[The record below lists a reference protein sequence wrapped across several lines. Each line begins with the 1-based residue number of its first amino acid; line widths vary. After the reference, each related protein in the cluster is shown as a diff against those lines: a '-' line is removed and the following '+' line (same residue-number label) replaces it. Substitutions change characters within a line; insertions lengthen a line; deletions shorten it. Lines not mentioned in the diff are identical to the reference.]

1 MITPPRCRKIFG
13 LAVGVALTLSGNAQT
28 PPPINDVAHVSV
40 ELDSGWTLESAIVN
54 NELVGF
60 FAWIPQAEVT
70 PGNVYLA
77 WLEHV
82 GDGAWIMYGWA
93 DGSAANAVSAI
104 ESAVNDAGA
113 LDGVDLNQIDNDPL
127 FLDPCDP
134 GIQPG
139 GQGGTAMPAGV
150 TVNDPAA
157 PIVNAVAGDPS
168 TAVPLLDALSLS
180 GASAAPGLSQS
191 IVSQSLCPGISDLDA
206 SLNRVMHEIMTSIPF
221 TYDGGATMA
230 ALASCGGLC
239 IPSTRT
245 WTTSLAPVCT
255 PGGTFIVG
263 ASGLTACRYT
273 CTQREFYWVRTVDIW
288 CNVGISFTTAVVG
301 VTVNI
306 PWGLCDGPCPA
317 LPQ

>member
-1 MITPPRCRKIFG
+1 MM
-13 LAVGVALTLSGNAQT
+13 
-28 PPPINDVAHVSV
+28 H
-40 ELDSGWTLESAIVN
+40 
-54 NELVGF
+54 
-60 FAWIPQAEVT
+60 
-70 PGNVYLA
+70 
-77 WLEHV
+77 
-82 GDGAWIMYGWA
+82 GWA
-93 DGSAANAVSAI
+93 DGSAASAVTAI
-104 ESAVNDAGA
+104 ESAVNDATA
-113 LDGVDLNQIDNDPL
+113 LDGVNINQIESDPL
-127 FLDPCDP
+127 FRDPCDP
-134 GIQPG
+134 GLQSG

-157 PIVNAVAGDPS
+157 AIVHAVAGDPS

-206 SLNRVMHEIMTSIPF
+206 SLNGLMHEIMTSIPF

-239 IPSTRT
+239 IPSSRT
-245 WTTSLAPVCT
+245 WTTSLTPVCT
-255 PGGTFIVG
+255 PGGTFIAG
-263 ASGLTACRYT
+263 ASGLTARRYS
-273 CTQREFYWVRTVDIW
+273 CTQREFYWVRTVNIG
-288 CNVGISFTTAVVG
+288 CSVGLSFTTAVVP